1 MAEKQQE
8 LGALWC
14 KTSAKGEYMTGILTI
29 EDVAIPVVAF
39 TNQNKNNPKEPD
51 WRILRS
57 IPREQKE
64 NNVNDAFLPD
74 ADDELDANSIP
85 F

>member
-8 LGALWC
+8 LGALWI
-14 KTSAKGEYMTGILTI
+14 KTSAKGEYMTGVVTI
-29 EDVAIPVVAF
+29 DGVAIPIVAF
-39 TNQNKNNPKEPD
+39 TNQNKKNPKEPD

-57 IPREQKE
+57 VPREQKE
-64 NNVNDAFLPD
+64 NNVKDAFQQD
-74 ADDELDANSIP
+74 ADTIAKEDIP